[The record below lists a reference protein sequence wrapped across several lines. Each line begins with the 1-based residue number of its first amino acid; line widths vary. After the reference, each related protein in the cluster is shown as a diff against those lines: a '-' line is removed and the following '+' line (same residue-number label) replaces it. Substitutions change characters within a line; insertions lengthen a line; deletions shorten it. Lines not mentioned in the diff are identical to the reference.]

1 MLLTLLF
8 ITIVVSYI
16 GTYSVEKFFLKYSL
30 FIDTP
35 SDKSIH
41 KNPTPTAGGISI
53 LLSYFLYIFMLLVF
67 HELFI
72 PWYDGH
78 PEYDENPF
86 FILMVSLFPL
96 IIIGLIDDF
105 NGVNIGI
112 RLFTQFFSAV
122 IIIYFFQ
129 VSNTTID
136 FREFT
141 NQTALLIIIVS
152 IIMSIWLTN
161 LYNFMDGIDGYA
173 SLECIFVSFS
183 AAFLAYINKPE
194 SIISLYIFGL
204 GLANIGFLIRNWSPA
219 KIFMGDTGS
228 ISLGF
233 ILAFLIFYSAS
244 ESALSIYTWLILLSV
259 FIADASYTLVVR
271 IVTKKNIFQAHLN
284 HAFHIVTKNNNSH
297 TYTNKVLIAIN
308 IIWVLPLAI
317 ISNIYIEYNVI
328 LTIAVYIPFIFYLI
342 NIGAGL
348 EKSGNL

>member
-8 ITIVVSYI
+8 ITIIVSYI
-16 GTYSVEKFFLKYSL
+16 GTYSIEKFFLKYSL
-30 FIDTP
+30 FIDMP
-35 SDKSIH
+35 SDRSSH

-78 PEYDENPF
+78 LEYDENLF
-86 FILMVSLFPL
+86 FILMASLFPL
-96 IIIGLIDDF
+96 IIVGLIDDF
-105 NGVNIGI
+105 NEVNIGI
-112 RLFTQFFSAV
+112 RIFTQFFSATL
-122 IIIYFFQ
+122 IIYFFQ
-129 VSNTTID
+129 VSNNILD
-136 FREFT
+136 IRELA
-141 NQTALLIIIVS
+141 NQASLLIIAAS
-152 IIMSIWLTN
+152 IFMTIWLIN

-183 AAFLAYINKPE
+183 AAFLAYMNKPE
-194 SIISLYIFGL
+194 SLVSFYILGL

-233 ILAFLIFYSAS
+233 ILAFLIFFSAS
-244 ESALSIYTWLILLSV
+244 ESVLSIYTWLILLSV

-308 IIWVLPLAI
+308 IIWVLPFAI
-317 ISNIYIEYNVI
+317 ISNIYKEYNVL
-328 LTIAVYIPFIFYLI
+328 LTIFVYLPFIFYLI

-348 EKSGNL
+348 EKSENL